1 MSGVEMKVALT
12 GGHRCNL
19 SSCRSL
25 VALRILVR
33 ATMTLRLLTTDLTC
47 LHVHYWQEAGVN
59 INQGSPPSCHTS
71 GLYGYICRF
80 PDR

>member
-1 MSGVEMKVALT
+1 MSGVEMKVALM

-33 ATMTLRLLTTDLTC
+33 ATMTLR
-47 LHVHYWQEAGVN
+47 
-59 INQGSPPSCHTS
+59 
-71 GLYGYICRF
+71 
-80 PDR
+80 